1 MASQADILPVPKLV
15 LTLVLTIA
23 FTLLCVL
30 GGQRLFYVFQ
40 DMENQDKI
48 EESVPYEINVIRR
61 EQLNSLNEYR
71 VTDKA
76 GKKIS
81 IPIDDAMDLV
91 RKDLATD

>member
-1 MASQADILPVPKLV
+1 MATQADILPVPKLI

-30 GGQRLFYVFQ
+30 GGQVLYYAFQ
-40 DMENQDKI
+40 DVENQDKI
-48 EESVPYEINVIRR
+48 EESVPHEINVIRR

-76 GKKIS
+76 QKKVS
-81 IPIDDAMDLV
+81 IPIEDAMGLV
-91 RKDLATD
+91 QKDLSKD